1 MVCEKEK
8 GLGKREIFATNRCC
22 FMKLYNKGLKT
33 TFIVHLFSIPEDLF
47 PLLTLI
53 DWMMYLMAQ
62 KERKKERKRKRVGN
76 KNARICLDKFHFP
89 CT

>member
-1 MVCEKEK
+1 
-8 GLGKREIFATNRCC
+8 
-22 FMKLYNKGLKT
+22 MKLYNKGLKT

-62 KERKKERKRKRVGN
+62 KERKKERENEWEIKMLEYVWTN
-76 KNARICLDKFHFP
+76 SIFHVHEQYFGS
-89 CT
+89 